1 MAITQGR
8 LPFVFGSDI
17 EARAGGG
24 CTRGPGRAM
33 PMPMPVSVT
42 ASSIQSRPLAT
53 PCQQA
58 KLFDGFC
65 GD

>member
-1 MAITQGR
+1 VKRAPPPSSG
-8 LPFVFGSDI
+8 I
-17 EARAGGG
+17 EARAGE
-24 CTRGPGRAM
+24 GPGRAM
-33 PMPMPVSVT
+33 PMPVSMT